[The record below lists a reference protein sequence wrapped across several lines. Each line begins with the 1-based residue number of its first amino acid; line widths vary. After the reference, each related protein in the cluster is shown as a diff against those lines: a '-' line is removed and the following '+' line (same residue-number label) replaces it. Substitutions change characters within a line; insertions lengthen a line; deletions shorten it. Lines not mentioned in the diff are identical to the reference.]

1 LVAAWPLIVRLNFCV
16 LQIMGVSHLL
26 GIDLHND
33 IQANRTAWFP
43 GVEGSQLVNDWD
55 DTKREESELNNG
67 EIIGISMSSSVFR
80 PAMFGRI
87 LTDAAFAAFFGLL
100 LVAAIVAA
108 IVYCTVGK
116 K

>member
-1 LVAAWPLIVRLNFCV
+1 
-16 LQIMGVSHLL
+16 
-26 GIDLHND
+26 
-33 IQANRTAWFP
+33 
-43 GVEGSQLVNDWD
+43 
-55 DTKREESELNNG
+55 
-67 EIIGISMSSSVFR
+67 
-80 PAMFGRI
+80 MFGRI